1 MRYKLVET
9 ELDVPEYKYSEEFD
23 THEEA
28 YERMRMMYHDLIKDG
43 CGGDGP
49 ISKSGIYENSAYVE
63 MIDDNVISWDI
74 YELP

>member
-9 ELDVPEYKYSEEFD
+9 ELDVPEYRYSEEFD

-28 YERMRMMYHDLIKDG
+28 YERMRMMYHDLIKD
-43 CGGDGP
+43 
-49 ISKSGIYENSAYVE
+49 ENSAYVE
-63 MIDDNVISWDI
+63 MIDDNIISWDI